1 MRDEEIRQLIMKL
14 LAEAKSGAGHGADT
28 ADAPAADGRLQ
39 LSSLE
44 LVRLLVALEDDL
56 DIELEDE
63 TVMNTKLSTVDD
75 VVALVRD
82 SLASPAG

>member
-14 LAEAKSGAGHGADT
+14 LAEAKSGAGHGGDT

-82 SLASPAG
+82 SLASPTG